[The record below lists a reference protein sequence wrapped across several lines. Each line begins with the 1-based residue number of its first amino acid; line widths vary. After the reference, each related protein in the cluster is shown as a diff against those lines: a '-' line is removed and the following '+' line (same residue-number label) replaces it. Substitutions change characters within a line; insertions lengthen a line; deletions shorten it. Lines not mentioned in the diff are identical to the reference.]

1 MGRRWIDMMY
11 FDQISIFEEEPEYNS
26 VTAYCIQCG
35 KSNSLDLEL
44 FDELVDKEYAI
55 LKEGVT
61 VKCRGCGKEHEDRKI
76 IYERKN
82 KTIVN
87 IPRCPICQST
97 NLKKISTGSKIFAAA
112 TMGGFAIPYTSKTF
126 ECKNCG
132 YKI

>member
-1 MGRRWIDMMY
+1 MMY
-11 FDQISIFEEEPEYNS
+11 FDQIMIFDDEPEYNGVS
-26 VTAYCIQCG
+26 AYCADCG

-44 FDELVDKEYAI
+44 FDELVDKDHVT
-55 LKEGVT
+55 LKDDVT
-61 VKCRGCGKEHEDRKI
+61 VKCRGCGKVHEDRKI
-76 IYERKN
+76 DYKQKN
-82 KTIVN
+82 KTVVN

-132 YKI
+132 YKM